1 MKLTRVLLASSAF
14 AAALAVPILLHQ
26 RPTLA
31 APPAPATPP
40 PAAPTGTC
48 KTYGDGKCCSPDITM
63 HLAKEAVFSAC
74 GESDAT
80 FLGEA
85 ASKDMF
91 TCKYHFKVAGE
102 NADDTVVQVYMS
114 TAKEVPDKPT
124 DPFFSYRKIGKI
136 WMTDKAKSPKAAA
149 MSNSTTGLYMAGKGY
164 YVMVSAS
171 TKVCAKSEV
180 ATLAKSVK

>member
-1 MKLTRVLLASSAF
+1 MKLTRVLLASSIV
-14 AAALAVPILLHQ
+14 AAALALPMLFGQ
-26 RPTLA
+26 RTTLA
-31 APPAPATPP
+31 AAPAPTAPP

-48 KTYGDGKCCSPDITM
+48 KTFGAGKCCSPDITA

-102 NADDTVVQVYMS
+102 NADDMVVQVYMGV
-114 TAKEVPDKPT
+114 AKEVPDRPT
-124 DPFFSYRKIGKI
+124 DPFFSYRKVGKV

-164 YVMVSAS
+164 YVMVSAAA
-171 TKVCAKSEV
+171 KVCSKNEV
-180 ATLAKSVK
+180 AALAKSVK

>member
-1 MKLTRVLLASSAF
+1 MKLTRILLASSIF
-14 AAALAVPILLHQ
+14 SAALAVPLLLHQ
-26 RPTLA
+26 RTTLA
-31 APPAPATPP
+31 APPAPVTPP

-48 KTYGDGKCCSPDITM
+48 KTFGAGKCCSPDITM

-102 NADDTVVQVYMS
+102 NSEDTYVQVYMS
-114 TAKEVPDKPT
+114 AAKEVPDKPN
-124 DPFFSYRKIGKI
+124 DPFFSYRKVGKV

-149 MSNSTTGLYMAGKGY
+149 MSNSTTGLYLPGKGY

-171 TKVCAKSEV
+171 TKVCTKNEV

>member
-1 MKLTRVLLASSAF
+1 MKLTRILLASSIF
-14 AAALAVPILLHQ
+14 TAALTTCVLLRQ
-26 RPTLA
+26 RTTFA
-31 APPAPATPP
+31 APPSPTAPP
-40 PAAPTGTC
+40 PAAATGTC
-48 KTYGDGKCCSPDITM
+48 KTFGAGKCCSPDITA

-102 NADDTVVQVYMS
+102 NAEDTYVQVYMAA
-114 TAKEVPDKPT
+114 AKEVPDKPT
-124 DPFFSYRKIGKI
+124 DPFFSYRKVGKV

-171 TKVCAKSEV
+171 TKVCSKNEV

>member
-1 MKLTRVLLASSAF
+1 MKLTRVFLASSIF
-14 AAALAVPILLHQ
+14 CAALAVPLFLHQ
-26 RPTLA
+26 RTTLA
-31 APPAPATPP
+31 APPAPVSPP

-48 KTYGDGKCCSPDITM
+48 KTFGAGKCCSPDITM

-102 NADDTVVQVYMS
+102 NSEDTYVQVYMS
-114 TAKEVPDKPT
+114 AAKEVPDKPN
-124 DPFFSYRKIGKI
+124 DPFFSYRKVGKV

-149 MSNSTTGLYMAGKGY
+149 MSNSTTGLYLPGRGY

-171 TKVCAKSEV
+171 TKVCTKNEV
-180 ATLAKSVK
+180 ATLAKSLK